1 MEVYETCF
9 KIALKSVLAH
19 DRRTFQHLRNKVVKE
34 FRKAKAIFF
43 LDLTNDAKR
52 KSREAWKNINKV
64 HNKMYKDIELLF
76 MEV

>member
-1 MEVYETCF
+1 MRHAL

-34 FRKAKAIFF
+34 LRKAKAIFF

-64 HNKMYKDIELLF
+64 QNKNNKNDKDIELLF

>member
-1 MEVYETCF
+1 MRHAL
-9 KIALKSVLAH
+9 KIAIKSVLAH

-43 LDLTNDAKR
+43 LDLTNDAKGN
-52 KSREAWKNINKV
+52 SREAWKNINKV